1 MTDEASPGKKVD
13 VNWAELALDKVV
25 DFILIFVGLY
35 AAMSVERCQA
45 DHAERDEYAD
55 LLKDFGLELDA
66 NLAQEKSIE
75 KDLGAIDQSTPPNN
89 LGPMAKTF
97 TDFFAD
103 LEHDDTLVGCLHA
116 EFLRDKHA
124 VHTPAC
130 HAAYGMFREE
140 HKKAPGAHG
149 PRAGFAFR
157 PAVLTPFYRYEVWQM
172 YLAGGIKVFK
182 NKDVA
187 IKIGEVYNNAHLVE
201 RQVAEIEKTYN
212 DVFMRQTGRSLA
224 TDAELAEIIDDE
236 EEDGVLSVEDRR
248 QLVDIDEAL
257 KDERFA
263 VVELQGV
270 IVLQVERLK
279 ATVLAM
285 RREIEVAKAAIAEE
299 SAKLA
304 R

>member
-1 MTDEASPGKKVD
+1 MSHEAAAERKVD

-45 DHAERDEYAD
+45 DHAERDEYVAM
-55 LLKDFGLELDA
+55 LKDFGLELDA
-66 NLAQEKSIE
+66 NRAQERSIE
-75 KDLGAIDQSTPPNN
+75 KDLGAIDEATPPNN
-89 LGPMAKTF
+89 MGPMAKTF

-103 LEHDDTLVGCLHA
+103 LEHDDTLVHCLHE
-116 EFLRDKHA
+116 EFLRAKHA

-130 HAAYGMFREE
+130 HAAYAKFREE
-140 HKKAPGAHG
+140 HKKVPGASS
-149 PRAGFAFR
+149 PQVGFAFR

-172 YLAGGIKVFK
+172 YLAGGVKVFK

-187 IKIGEVYNNAHLVE
+187 IKIGEVYNNAHLIE

-224 TDAELAEIIDDE
+224 TDAELAEIIEDE
-236 EEDGVLSVEDRR
+236 EEEGELSTEDRR
-248 QLVDIDEAL
+248 QLVSVDEAL

-263 VVELQGV
+263 VLELQGV
-270 IVLQVERLK
+270 LVLQVERLK
-279 ATVLAM
+279 TTVLAM

-299 SAKLA
+299 TAKLA
-304 R
+304 K